1 MKRNLLL
8 LLSLVLLSAVKAQ
21 RVSHRFQ
28 DMTMSEALRQLNKMT
43 RHYTINFIYNDL
55 EDFRVYANVRQQS
68 ISDAVRQLMG
78 FYPMSMTMP
87 ADSII
92 SVECVQKLAF
102 RCKGRILDERGRP
115 LAYANVAL
123 LAPVDS
129 ACING
134 GVSNEGGDFI
144 RRCELCV
151 SRPLFVLRLRARQV
165 RF

>member
-43 RHYTINFIYNDL
+43 RRYTINFIYNDL

-68 ISDAVRQLMG
+68 ISDAVRQLIG

-102 RCKGRILDERGRP
+102 RCKGRILDERGEAAGLRQCRVVGAGRQR
-115 LAYANVAL
+115 LHQ
-123 LAPVDS
+123 
-129 ACING
+129 
-134 GVSNEGGDFI
+134 
-144 RRCELCV
+144 RRCQQ
-151 SRPLFVLRLRARQV
+151 RGW
-165 RF
+165 